1 MRLMII
7 TQKVDRSDPILGFFH
22 GWLLEFALHCD
33 QIHVIGQMKGDYDL
47 PDNIKIHSMGKES
60 GASKLSQILKF
71 WKLQWLLRH
80 DYDCV
85 LVHMTPVWVVL
96 GFFNWF
102 ILRKKV
108 YLWYEARGGGW
119 TLPIS
124 LRLVKKVFSATEYGL
139 PRSSKKRVI
148 TGHGI
153 DTEFFKPSGVTQ
165 KGLVSSVGRI
175 TKRKHFEV
183 ILKAFS
189 ELPSDYRLEI
199 AGVTIRKDDEVELES
214 LKKLMNEL
222 GIADRVKIKQ
232 MTHEEVR
239 NLLQRSEL
247 MLHACRGGLDK
258 IVLEAMSVGCL
269 TISSS
274 KAAGH
279 VLPTEGL
286 SIDEEMGERANE
298 VLGLSND
305 ERAKL
310 SEQLRQQVIEG
321 HSLGKLV
328 GRLVEEMK

>member
-1 MRLMII
+1 MII
-7 TQKVDRSDPILGFFH
+7 TQKVDRTDPILGFFH
-22 GWLLEFALHCD
+22 RWLLEFALHCE
-33 QIHVIGQMKGDYDL
+33 QTNVIGQMKGDYDL
-47 PDNIKIHSMGKES
+47 PDNVRIHSMGKES
-60 GASKLSQILKF
+60 GAGKLSQILRF
-71 WKLQWLLRH
+71 WKLQWSLRR

-85 LVHMTPVWVVL
+85 LVHMTPIWVVL

-119 TLPIS
+119 ALPIS

-139 PRSSKKRVI
+139 PRPSKKRVI

-153 DTEFFKPSGVTQ
+153 DTEFFKPTGQ
-165 KGLVSSVGRI
+165 IEKGLVSSVGRI

-183 ILKAFS
+183 VLKAFS
-189 ELPSDYRLEI
+189 ELPSDYKLEI
-199 AGVTIRKDDEVELES
+199 AGVTIRKDDEVELRN
-214 LKKLMNEL
+214 LKKLMSEL
-222 GIADRVKIKQ
+222 GITDRVAIKQ

-239 NLLQRSEL
+239 DLLQKSEL

-269 TISSS
+269 TVSSS

-279 VLPTEGL
+279 VLPTECL
-286 SIDEEMGERANE
+286 SMDDEMGERANE
-298 VLGLSND
+298 LLKLSDD
-305 ERAKL
+305 EKAKL
-310 SEQLRQQVIEG
+310 RQELRQKVIDSHG
-321 HSLGKLV
+321 LNKLI